1 MKLLAVSLIGLVHV
15 VLAEDLP
22 SSPAPTANAADID
35 PLNSIGEEEFED
47 VFDLPHVTD
56 PAEKARREAALRENE
71 ESIKKENEEFNAG
84 NSTWFEAVNEFA
96 NLPEDEFE
104 DQKTGAE
111 QPAGVNRGFGRGLI
125 IPTGKQALAIKFQP

>member
-1 MKLLAVSLIGLVHV
+1 MKLLAVALIGLVHV

-56 PAEKARREAALRENE
+56 PVEKARREAALRENE

-104 DQKTGAE
+104 AQKTGAE
-111 QPAGVNRGFGRGLI
+111 QPAGANRGFGRGLI
-125 IPTGKQALAIKFQP
+125 IPTGKKALAIKFRP